1 MCSMTSTFKACFPV
15 TFSCESYRDNVGGP
29 HALILYEITK
39 ANGKCSFQ
47 SGSLPYCSPQI
58 PEATQE
64 THTAASPF
72 HTVILD

>member
-1 MCSMTSTFKACFPV
+1 MHLYFMTA
-15 TFSCESYRDNVGGP
+15 
-29 HALILYEITK
+29 EITK

>member
-1 MCSMTSTFKACFPV
+1 MHLYFMTA
-15 TFSCESYRDNVGGP
+15 
-29 HALILYEITK
+29 EITK

-47 SGSLPYCSPQI
+47 SGSLPYCSPHI

-72 HTVILD
+72 HTVILDCSLDGKDTKWSKCP